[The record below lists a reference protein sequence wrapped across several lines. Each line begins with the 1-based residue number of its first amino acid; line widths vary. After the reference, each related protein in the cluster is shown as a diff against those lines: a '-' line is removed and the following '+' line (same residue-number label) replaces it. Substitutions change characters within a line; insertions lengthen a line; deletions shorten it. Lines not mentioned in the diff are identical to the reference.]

1 MKAPASHTPKL
12 AAITTGRLKCFE
24 KHRKAT
30 KKKAML
36 GRLPHSAPLV

>member
-1 MKAPASHTPKL
+1 MPKL
-12 AAITTGRLKCFE
+12 AAMTTGRLNCFE

-36 GRLPHSAPLV
+36 GRLPHRAPRV